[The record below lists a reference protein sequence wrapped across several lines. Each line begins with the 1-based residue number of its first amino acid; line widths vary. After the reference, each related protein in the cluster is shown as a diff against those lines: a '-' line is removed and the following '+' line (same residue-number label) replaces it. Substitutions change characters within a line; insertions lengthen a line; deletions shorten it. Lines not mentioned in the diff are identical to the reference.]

1 MTGCRMVLFCHV
13 ERSVAQPKHDT
24 SYRVCSSAML
34 GTSGMGAL
42 SCCGASL
49 FVVQMRFTWAENH
62 PCYPIL
68 LIFLSFSSSMILI
81 FRPSTVIRCSAAN
94 CDRVRMAF
102 EVVMFDKFAKSSRER

>member
-1 MTGCRMVLFCHV
+1 ML
-13 ERSVAQPKHDT
+13 SVAQSKHDT
-24 SYRVCSSAML
+24 SYGFCSSAML
-34 GTSGMGAL
+34 GISGMGAS
-42 SCCGASL
+42 SCCGAPL
-49 FVVQMRFTWAENH
+49 FAVQIRFTWAEKLH
-62 PCYPIL
+62 PGYPIL